1 MNAVL
6 LVYAGPIVV
15 IINFVH
21 WRMHE
26 AEASNT
32 DFIFTSFWSVLREPL
47 CNVLLLGAAI
57 AIPRRIVQQ
66 VRIAGGNAWCAEAA
80 YQLLKVQSD
89 ENEGAGGEE
98 EVVCIL
104 TRVVVLEKGL
114 LGACTFKPWM
124 SKAVGSSF

>member
-1 MNAVL
+1 M
-6 LVYAGPIVV
+6 VYAGPIVV

-57 AIPRRIVQQ
+57 AIPMRIVQQ
-66 VRIAGGNAWCAEAA
+66 VRIAGGKPWCSEAA
-80 YQLLKVQSD
+80 YQLVAENELLTVQSH

-98 EVVCIL
+98 EVVGIFDKGSGL
-104 TRVVVLEKGL
+104 SKGL
-114 LGACTFKPWM
+114 AQERVP
-124 SKAVGSSF
+124 